1 MAFVSGGFYLSVT
14 LMDSGANQ
22 TTKTYELQ
30 AADETEA
37 AAAVTAILSALAGVT
52 SAEITTYQWYE
63 KMVENNVAYPS
74 TGVQIEDMALLEFT
88 IDGNP
93 TKKATHTIPAPNPSI
108 FTAATGPGANVL
120 DTADS
125 AVVAY
130 EALFVP
136 STGSAFISDGELAD
150 IIVQGRRIHR
160 KSRRG

>member
-1 MAFVSGGFYLSVT
+1 MAFVSGGFWFNVS
-14 LMDSGANQ
+14 LMDSGANV
-22 TTKTYELQ
+22 TTKTYQLQ
-30 AADETEA
+30 ATDATEA
-37 AAAVTAILSALAGVT
+37 ATAAAAILAALAGVT

-63 KMVENNVAYPS
+63 KMVEDNVAYPS
-74 TGVQIEDMALLEFT
+74 TGVQVEDLALLEFT

-120 DTADS
+120 DTADT
-125 AVVAY
+125 AVQAY

-136 STGSAFISDGELAD
+136 TTGSAFISDGELAD